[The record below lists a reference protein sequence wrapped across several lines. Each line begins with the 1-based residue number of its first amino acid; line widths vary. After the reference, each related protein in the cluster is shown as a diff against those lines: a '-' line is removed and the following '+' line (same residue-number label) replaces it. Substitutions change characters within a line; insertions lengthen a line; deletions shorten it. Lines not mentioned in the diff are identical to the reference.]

1 MLYAG
6 SFLTVFALTMGL
18 GYTMARDRISIVQ
31 RLEHYTEDE
40 KETVYQELAEPLS
53 ERVFKPLWNRLM
65 SNIKRAIPQEKAV
78 TYEQKLTLAGYP
90 HGLDAETFVV
100 VKYTVLAV
108 MILGGLF
115 SRSFLML
122 LILGT
127 LGIIMPD
134 IYLNLCCN
142 RRKDRITRSLP
153 DTLDLLSV
161 SVEAGLGFDAALQK
175 VVEKSEGPLA
185 DEFSEA
191 LNEIKMGKPRREA
204 LKDMAARMEVDDVST
219 FVGAIVQADTL
230 GVSITNVL
238 RIQAEQVR
246 EKRKQRAEEKAQKA
260 PVKMLIPIL
269 LFIFPTIFIVLLG
282 PAMIRIGEMFAK

>member
-90 HGLDAETFVV
+90 YGLDAETFVV
-100 VKYTVLAV
+100 AKYTVLAV

-134 IYLNLCCN
+134 SYLNLCCN

-175 VVEKSEGPLA
+175 WWRRVKVLWRMNFPRHSMKSRWV
-185 DEFSEA
+185 
-191 LNEIKMGKPRREA
+191 NR
-204 LKDMAARMEVDDVST
+204 
-219 FVGAIVQADTL
+219 
-230 GVSITNVL
+230 GV
-238 RIQAEQVR
+238 R
-246 EKRKQRAEEKAQKA
+246 
-260 PVKMLIPIL
+260 P
-269 LFIFPTIFIVLLG
+269 
-282 PAMIRIGEMFAK
+282 